1 MIENKKNQLN
11 AEIRSIL
18 VVMDIIDGKKEDYAD
33 YKENTLD
40 ELAYLE
46 QQLEL
51 VLKIKNRLINI
62 FKD

>member
-18 VVMDIIDGKKEDYAD
+18 AVMDIIDGKKEDYAD